1 MPEMKTSPFGL
12 WRNILSGATKGTV
25 LQYIQIGTRVIEPA
39 TTPKA
44 AAECLRAWAE
54 EIEKE
59 AAEKEATP

>member
-12 WRNILSGATKGTV
+12 WRNILSGAIKGTV

-39 TTPKA
+39 TTPEA
-44 AAECLRAWAE
+44 AAEILRTWAE